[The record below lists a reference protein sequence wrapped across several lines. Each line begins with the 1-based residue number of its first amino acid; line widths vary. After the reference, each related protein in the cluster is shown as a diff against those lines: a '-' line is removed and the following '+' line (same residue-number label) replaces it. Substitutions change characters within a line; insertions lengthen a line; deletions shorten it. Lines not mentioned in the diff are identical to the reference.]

1 MEKFEL
7 VNKDGEKTEK
17 IISIKD
23 LDDKSNIPENYYLP
37 VVGVVILNNNNEVML
52 QKRSIFKKSNP
63 GKWGI
68 CGGKVDFGETTIE
81 AGIRETY
88 EEIGIKF
95 NKEDFTEISRT
106 TAGKGHYTVYCI
118 RNNVDINKCK
128 IQEEEVE
135 CLKYFSIKEIENIEN
150 EGFEWLD
157 GLKNFITNKI

>member
-7 VNKDGEKTEK
+7 VDKNGNGTGKILSKEELNNKE
-17 IISIKD
+17 
-23 LDDKSNIPENYYLP
+23 NILEGYYMP
-37 VVGVVILNNNNEVML
+37 VVGIVILNDNNEVML
-52 QKRSIFKKSNP
+52 QKRSRFKKSNP

-68 CGGKVDFGETTIE
+68 CGGKIDLGETALE

-95 NKEDFTEISRT
+95 NKEDFTEISRA

-118 RNNVDINKCK
+118 RNNVDIDKCK

>member
-7 VNKDGEKTEK
+7 VNKDGEKSGK

-37 VVGVVILNNNNEVML
+37 VVGVVILNDNNEVML
-52 QKRSIFKKSNP
+52 QKRSRFKKSNP

-95 NKEDFTEISRT
+95 KEEDFTEISRT
-106 TAGKGHYTVYCI
+106 IAGKGHYTIYCI
-118 RNNVDINKCK
+118 RNNIDISKCK
-128 IQEEEVE
+128 IQVEEVE
-135 CLKYFSIKEIENIEN
+135 CLKYFPIQDMDKLDHV
-150 EGFEWLD
+150 GFEWLD
-157 GLKNFITNKI
+157 DLKRFIKNN